1 MAVPHLGSEGRA
13 AVWGCLSA
21 AATPA
26 LAEPVGLVLGLG
38 CDQLRSGSHSK
49 EKQWKYA
56 ASS

>member
-13 AVWGCLSA
+13 AVWGCL
-21 AATPA
+21 PA
-26 LAEPVGLVLGLG
+26 AEPVGLVLGLG